1 MPKIEIDDDVIRK
14 LAELMGETGLTEIE
28 VAEGDSSIRVSRGAV
43 AAVAAAAPVATTV
56 TVSTPAT
63 APSPATV
70 ADHPGAVSSPMVGT
84 AYLQAEPG
92 SPPYVRVGDKVSVG
106 GTLLIIEAMKV
117 MNPIKATK
125 AGTVTQVLI
134 DDGQPVEYGQV
145 LMVIE

>member
-28 VAEGDSSIRVSRGAV
+28 VAEGDRSIRVSKGGMAM
-43 AAVAAAAPVATTV
+43 AAVAPATTTV
-56 TVSTPAT
+56 TVSA
-63 APSPATV
+63 APVAAASTNL
-70 ADHPGAVSSPMVGT
+70 ADHPGAVASPMVGT

-92 SPPYVRVGDKVSVG
+92 SPPYVKVGDKVSVG

-117 MNPIKATK
+117 MNPIKSTK
-125 AGTVTQVLI
+125 SGTVTQLLI

-145 LMVIE
+145 LLVIE